1 VRVCPA
7 QSLRFCGRQF
17 SLAELEKLRHWLSE
31 GQCHRSELARR
42 VCAEF
47 GWINGA
53 GQPKLMSSRVALLR
67 MERAGL
73 VRLPPPQTRNGNG
86 RRSRLEPTTALA
98 LPSAPWPTP
107 LNPLTGLRLEVVETP
122 AQAALYRQMMDRY
135 HYLGHTPLAGAQM
148 RYVIRCQTTVL
159 GGMGFGA
166 SAWSVAVRDR
176 FIGWPPQQRPKQLH
190 LIVNHSRFLLL
201 PGAGYPNLASCV
213 LAQVSRQL
221 PNQWQKRYGYRPV
234 LLESFVEKDRFEG
247 TCYKAANWQ
256 CLGLTKGRGKLEKTG
271 QPALPVKWVFVY
283 PLCTDFIARLNG

>member
-1 VRVCPA
+1 MRVCPA

-17 SLAELEKLRHWLSE
+17 SLAELEKLRHWLAE

-107 LNPLTGLRLEVVETP
+107 LNPLTGLRLEVVENP

-176 FIGWPPQQRPKQLH
+176 FIGWPPQQRQKQLH
-190 LIVNHSRFLLL
+190 LIVNHSRFLCRVVFK
-201 PGAGYPNLASCV
+201 AGIFCS
-213 LAQVSRQL
+213 
-221 PNQWQKRYGYRPV
+221 
-234 LLESFVEKDRFEG
+234 
-247 TCYKAANWQ
+247 
-256 CLGLTKGRGKLEKTG
+256 
-271 QPALPVKWVFVY
+271 
-283 PLCTDFIARLNG
+283 

>member
-1 VRVCPA
+1 MRVCPA

-17 SLAELEKLRHWLSE
+17 SLAELEKLRHWLAE

-73 VRLPPPQTRNGNG
+73 VRLPPPQTRNGNR
-86 RRSRLEPTTALA
+86 RRSNREPTTALA
-98 LPSAPWPTP
+98 LPWASGPRP
-107 LNPLTGLRLEVVETP
+107 LNPLTGLRLERVETP
-122 AQAALYRQMMDRY
+122 AEAALYRQMMDRY

-176 FIGWPPQQRPKQLH
+176 FIGWPPQQRQKQLH

-201 PGAGYPNLASCV
+201 PGAGSPNLASCV

-221 PNQWQKRYGYRPV
+221 PGQWQKRYGYRPV
-234 LLESFVEKDRFEG
+234 LLESFVEKDRFAG

-271 QPALPVKWVFVY
+271 QPTLPVKWVFVY

>member
-1 VRVCPA
+1 MRVCPA

-17 SLAELEKLRHWLSE
+17 SLAELEKLRHWLAE

-86 RRSRLEPTTALA
+86 RRSNREPTTALA
-98 LPSAPWPTP
+98 LPWAPCPRP
-107 LNPLTGLRLEVVETP
+107 LNPLTGLRLERVETP
-122 AQAALYRQMMDRY
+122 AEAALYRQMMDRY

-176 FIGWPPQQRPKQLH
+176 FIGWPPQQRQKQLH

-221 PNQWQKRYGYRPV
+221 PGQWQKRYGYRPV

>member
-1 VRVCPA
+1 MRVCPA

-17 SLAELEKLRHWLSE
+17 SLAELEKLRHWLAQ

-73 VRLPPPQTRNGNG
+73 VRLPPPQTRNGNR
-86 RRSRLEPTTALA
+86 RRSNREPTTALA
-98 LPSAPWPTP
+98 LPWAPCPRP
-107 LNPLTGLRLEVVETP
+107 LNPLTGLRLEMVETP
-122 AQAALYRQMMDRY
+122 AEAALYRQMMDRY

-176 FIGWPPQQRPKQLH
+176 FIGWPPQQRQKQLH

-201 PGAGYPNLASCV
+201 PGAGSPNLASCV

-221 PNQWQKRYGYRPV
+221 PGQWQKRYGYRPV

-283 PLCTDFIARLNG
+283 LLCTDFIARLNG

>member
-1 VRVCPA
+1 MRVCPA

-107 LNPLTGLRLEVVETP
+107 LNPLTGLRLEVVET
-122 AQAALYRQMMDRY
+122 DRK
-135 HYLGHTPLAGAQM
+135 
-148 RYVIRCQTTVL
+148 
-159 GGMGFGA
+159 
-166 SAWSVAVRDR
+166 SVV
-176 FIGWPPQQRPKQLH
+176 
-190 LIVNHSRFLLL
+190 
-201 PGAGYPNLASCV
+201 
-213 LAQVSRQL
+213 
-221 PNQWQKRYGYRPV
+221 
-234 LLESFVEKDRFEG
+234 
-247 TCYKAANWQ
+247 
-256 CLGLTKGRGKLEKTG
+256 
-271 QPALPVKWVFVY
+271 
-283 PLCTDFIARLNG
+283 